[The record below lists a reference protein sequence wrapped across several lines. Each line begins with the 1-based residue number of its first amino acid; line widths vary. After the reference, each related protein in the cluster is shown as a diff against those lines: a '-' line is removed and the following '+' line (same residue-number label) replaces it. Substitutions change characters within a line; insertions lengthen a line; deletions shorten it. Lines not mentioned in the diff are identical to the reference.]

1 MRLLPFI
8 LAVLTVLPQSTAVGA
23 SASEEAHDLV
33 VSSFYWGRIDKTII
47 DPSAPMPG
55 LPRTRPRRDRRRFG
69 PPPTIILQ
77 RETYVLVRNTGERTV
92 KSVAWAYVFYIDE
105 KRENEL
111 RRYQFQTK
119 QKLQP
124 GEMKFLTERVAEDAP
139 TSYGTVVIE
148 RIEFEDGT
156 TWQRAPATG

>member
-8 LAVLTVLPQSTAVGA
+8 IAVSTILPQATAVRA
-23 SASEEAHDLV
+23 NTSEEPRELV

-55 LPRTRPRRDRRRFG
+55 QPRSRVPRARRRFG
-69 PPPTIILQ
+69 PPPTILLQ
-77 RETYVLVRNTGERTV
+77 RETYVLVRNAGDRTV
-92 KSVAWAYVFYIDE
+92 KSVAWAYVFYTDE

-119 QKLQP
+119 EKLQP

-139 TSYGTVVIE
+139 TSYGTVIIE
-148 RIEFEDGT
+148 RIEFEDGAV
-156 TWQRAPATG
+156 WQRPPAAG